1 MLQSDI
7 TTLHSGII
15 FNPVNCQNQLTEP
28 THQALI
34 SMYPKLKR
42 KYHQFALKYPN
53 PDDRFGLIQLIKLS
67 DTISVANAYTIFDT
81 HSTSEDDIRINEY
94 TLKETLTRFNTY
106 VNRLQTT
113 GYIQENSVPNWN
125 SIKHFILENTNL
137 TIVKNSK

>member
-1 MLQSDI
+1 MQQSDI
-7 TTLHSGII
+7 TTLHLGII

-53 PDDRFGLIQLIKLS
+53 PDDRFGLIQLIKVSNTL
-67 DTISVANAYTIFDT
+67 SVANAYTIFDT
-81 HSTSEDDIRINEY
+81 HTTYEDDIRINEY

-113 GYIQENSVPNWN
+113 GYIPEQCVSNWDA
-125 SIKHFILENTNL
+125 IKRFILENTDL
-137 TIVKNSK
+137 TIVKLPK

>member
-1 MLQSDI
+1 MSQSDI

-15 FNPVNCQNQLTEP
+15 FNPVDCQNQLTEP

-42 KYHQFALKYPN
+42 KYHQFTLKYPN

-67 DTISVANAYTIFDT
+67 DTLSVANTYTIFDT
-81 HSTSEDDIRINEY
+81 HTTSEDDIRI
-94 TLKETLTRFNTY
+94 KETLTRFNTY

-125 SIKHFILENTNL
+125 SIKRFILENTNL
-137 TIVKNSK
+137 TIVKKSK